1 MACFTPL
8 KAYYAPGGGVVFD
21 SKVGY
26 GDRPLELACGQCI
39 GCRAERARQW
49 AIRCVHESQLHSAN
63 CFITLTYDNE
73 HLPEDGGLD
82 VRHWQLFAKRLRKAI
97 GPFRFFHCGEY
108 GDATR
113 RPHYHACI
121 FGADFSSDRILLREN
136 GFNSLYVSPLLT
148 RTWGLGHCSV
158 GALTYESAA
167 YVARYVMKKATG
179 PKAESEYLRVDA
191 DTGECWAVKP
201 PYITMSRRPGIASAW
216 FDKFVDD
223 VYPEDTVVYDGRRFR
238 PPRFYDGKLSSLNAD
253 LDGVDGP
260 AMIEGLKSKRRRL
273 ASLRGE
279 DLTPSR
285 LRTREKC
292 ATASADRFRRSL

>member
-8 KAYYAPGGGVVFD
+8 KAYRAPGGGVVFD

-26 GDRPLELACGQCI
+26 GDRPLELPCGQCI

-49 AIRCVHESQLHSAN
+49 AIRCVHESQLHAAN
-63 CFITLTYDNE
+63 SFITLTYDNE
-73 HLPEDGGLD
+73 HLPDDGGLD
-82 VRHWQLFAKRLRKAI
+82 VSHWQKFAKRLRQAI

-108 GDATR
+108 GDASR
-113 RPHYHACI
+113 RPHYHACM
-121 FGADFSSDRILLREN
+121 FGVDFSSDRILLRED

-179 PKAESEYLRVDA
+179 PKADFEYLRVDS

-216 FDKFVDD
+216 FDKFADD
-223 VYPEDTVVYDGRRFR
+223 VYPEDVVVYDGRRFR
-238 PPRFYDGKLSSLNAD
+238 PPRFYDSRLPESEL
-253 LDGVDGP
+253 
-260 AMIEGLKSKRRRL
+260 EGLKVKRRRK
-273 ASLRGE
+273 AALREE
-279 DLTPSR
+279 DLTPDR
-285 LRTREKC
+285 LKVRELC
-292 ATASADRFRRSL
+292 ATAAADRFRRSL